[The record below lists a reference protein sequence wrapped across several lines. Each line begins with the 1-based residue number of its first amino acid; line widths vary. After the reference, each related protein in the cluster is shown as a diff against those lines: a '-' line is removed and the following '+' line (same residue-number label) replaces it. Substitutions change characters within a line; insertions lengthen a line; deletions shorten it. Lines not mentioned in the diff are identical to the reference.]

1 MAGAHKSTALKQVQY
16 GGMCAYLIK
25 EDDKDITEPIARL
38 AIKRLVGEFK
48 TKSFVF
54 VPETL
59 IYGDSRFAEELGFDT
74 EVERILNESNQQ
86 TYVNET
92 LFTRKDGGS
101 WSDGDL
107 DYFVN
112 PNLSKEEL
120 LKLKETLEANPAK
133 MLKINWTNVSKQKL
147 SDDFIEVFKEK
158 LDWEKIS
165 MKPHSEEFLKKFY
178 RQIDWEEA
186 IWYNKFSLQ
195 FIRYMLENQ
204 KNPTF
209 NALLQSQQLPEDF
222 IEEFI
227 QKNPHNNKIN
237 FLLGNTMRYQ
247 NISPEFMIHLI
258 EKYNFQPDK
267 FNIYG
272 FMRRHLDS
280 VPMDFVEKYKDKTNW
295 DQLSFCEN
303 LTPELIIKFKD
314 YLNFESIKSKKFQN
328 FTAEQFKQIADKL
341 TKTKIT
347 FILNRNEGNLKKD
360 SQEYLKELLKS
371 KTENEKEI
379 NKECVDAGLT
389 TNAVFGSGNTSTNSL
404 MNDVQKTEN
413 SPGVSVADVNK
424 IYTPAL
430 NGVIPPLYRRKRKK

>member
-1 MAGAHKSTALKQVQY
+1 
-16 GGMCAYLIK
+16 MCAYLIK
-25 EDDKDITEPIARL
+25 EDDKNIEEPIARL
-38 AIKRLVGEFK
+38 AIKRLVGAFK

-86 TYVNET
+86 TFVNEAI
-92 LFTRKDGGS
+92 FTRKDGGS

-107 DYFVN
+107 DNFVN

-120 LKLKETLEANPAK
+120 IKLKETLEANPSK
-133 MLKINWTNVSKQKL
+133 MLKINWANISKQKL

-165 MKPHSEEFLKKFY
+165 MKPHSEEFLKKF
-178 RQIDWEEA
+178 QSWIDWEEA

-195 FIRYMLENQ
+195 FMRYMLENW

-227 QKNPHNNKIN
+227 QKNPSNNRIN
-237 FLLGNTMRYQ
+237 FLIGNTMTYQ
-247 NISPEFMIHLI
+247 NISPEFMMHLI

-267 FNIYG
+267 HNVYNFI
-272 FMRRHLDS
+272 RKRLDS
-280 VPMDFVEKYKDKTNW
+280 IPMDFVEKYKDKMNW
-295 DQLSFCEN
+295 DQLSFSDK
-303 LTPELIIKFKD
+303 LTPKIIIKFKD
-314 YLNFESIKSKKFQN
+314 YLTFESIKSKAFQD
-328 FTAEQFKQIADKL
+328 FTVEQFKQIADKL

-347 FILNRNEGNLKKD
+347 FILNRNEENLKKD

-389 TNAVFGSGNTSTNSL
+389 TNAVFGSGNTSTDSL
-404 MNDVQKTEN
+404 MNDVQKTED
-413 SPGVSVADVNK
+413 SPGVSVADVK
-424 IYTPAL
+424 EIYTPSL
-430 NGVIPPLYRRKRKK
+430 NKSIPPMYRRKRKK